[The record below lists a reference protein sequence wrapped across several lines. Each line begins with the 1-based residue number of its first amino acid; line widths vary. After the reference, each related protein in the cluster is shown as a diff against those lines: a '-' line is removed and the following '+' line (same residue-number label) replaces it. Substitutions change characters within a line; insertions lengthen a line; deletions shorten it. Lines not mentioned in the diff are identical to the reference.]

1 MQESRYCQR
10 CGSTAYRLAPD
21 DCVDCHG
28 RRPERKYFCRNC
40 ERGYDEGDCCP
51 WCGTFRNTEDK
62 TEWHITRVIFRSYF
76 ILFFPAILCACVVF
90 FANRL
95 SPVSGGLWQL
105 LTSIL
110 SKTLVCVV
118 VGYSLMF
125 LFFGIIEF
133 LHRTAIERF
142 VVACDEEPF
151 IRLILSVIF
160 CFVMALLLAIVVWV
174 VQ

>member
-1 MQESRYCQR
+1 MRESRYCQR

-21 DCVDCHG
+21 DFVDCHG

-76 ILFFPAILCACVVF
+76 ILFFPGILCACAVF
-90 FANRL
+90 FANRVA
-95 SPVSGGLWQL
+95 PVSGGLWQQL
-105 LTSIL
+105 IGIL
-110 SKTLVCVV
+110 SKTLACVV

-125 LFFGIIEF
+125 LFFGIIEI

-160 CFVMALLLAIVVWV
+160 CFVMALLLAFVVWV